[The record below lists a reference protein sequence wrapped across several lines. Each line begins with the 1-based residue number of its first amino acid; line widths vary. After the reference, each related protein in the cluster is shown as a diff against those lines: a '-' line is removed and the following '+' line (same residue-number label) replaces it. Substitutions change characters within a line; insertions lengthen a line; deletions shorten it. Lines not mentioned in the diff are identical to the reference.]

1 MTDAVQI
8 VFGGAGAQGP
18 LGDLWTFDI
27 EKRQWSQPTT
37 TGEMPAP
44 REMHTGTMVDDTR
57 MLIYGGRG
65 PDGKVRCV
73 LSMPC
78 VTEGLYCSLCCQ
90 Q

>member
-1 MTDAVQI
+1 MIAFCCTQI

-27 EKRQWSQPTT
+27 SSRQWSEPATS
-37 TGEMPAP
+37 GEAPAA

-65 PDGKVRCV
+65 PDGKACV
-73 LSMPC
+73 FATFHT
-78 VTEGLYCSLCCQ
+78 VQ
-90 Q
+90 HV